1 MSKRRIDENQLDLFA
16 QGTKEVE
23 SVVPAPVAA
32 QPFIENPVVVAAE
45 PVIAK
50 VEVVEPK
57 SVQTFLKEKEV
68 EVESVKPVMVEVVG
82 QVKMTENEFIMSI
95 PDENRFVS
103 LSMHSDMVIITPIPE
118 DGSLNLKLMKEQ
130 YPTFVT
136 QVQKINDLGDQFANI
151 EFLDKLKDLADGK
164 KKAGKTLDSKEV
176 EAEINF
182 IDKLESGEIE
192 EEDEKPVVTSKV
204 SKPKI

>member
-1 MSKRRIDENQLDLFA
+1 MSKRRIDENQLDLFT

-32 QPFIENPVVVAAE
+32 QPFIENPVVAE
-45 PVIAK
+45 ESVIAK
-50 VEVVEPK
+50 VEVVEAK

-192 EEDEKPVVTSKV
+192 VEDEKPVVTSKV

>member
-1 MSKRRIDENQLDLFA
+1 MSKRRIDENQLDLFT

-32 QPFIENPVVVAAE
+32 QPFIENPVVAE
-45 PVIAK
+45 ESVIAK

-192 EEDEKPVVTSKV
+192 VEDEKPVVTSKV